1 MIGIWSD
8 KITIGLNFVL
18 LDVVLWKPL
27 ECVVVVNKREKNTN
41 LQEEEEAEVQ
51 DSSCGCQVDDHES
64 TPESHCCSGN
74 LQSCNILLTGD
85 PIADQPQL
93 LPSLDTRK
101 KLPPLASLH
110 HASCEFKNSFLPLHL

>member
-1 MIGIWSD
+1 MCCGCEQ
-8 KITIGLNFVL
+8 KE
-18 LDVVLWKPL
+18 K
-27 ECVVVVNKREKNTN
+27 KNTN
-41 LQEEEEAEVQ
+41 LQDEEEAEVQ
-51 DSSCGCQVDDHES
+51 DASCGCQVDDHES

-85 PIADQPQL
+85 AIADQQQL

-110 HASCEFKNSFLPLHL
+110 HASCEF